1 MSRLDKL
8 PPYLFAEIDAACERA
23 RAAGVDV
30 IDLGVGDPDRPTP
43 RPLLEVAAV
52 ALKDPEHHR
61 YPANRGSRRL
71 REAIARYMRR
81 RFGVEVDPDREVVAL
96 LGSKEGIAHL
106 PLAVTRPGDAVLV
119 PDPGY
124 PVYTQGAVL
133 AGIDPIAFPLRP
145 ERAFLPDPGE
155 IEALADDRVRLLWL
169 NYPNNPTG
177 AEAGT
182 GLLRPL
188 VSLASRRGWI
198 LANDAAYVEVSLD
211 GHRPVSLLE
220 AVDHRQQRVIEF
232 HSLSKTFNMTGWRLG
247 FAVGS
252 ADVVGNLARAKLT
265 IDSGPFGAVQEVA
278 TFALGDIFPEL
289 LAECLRPY
297 PRRRQVLVEAL
308 EAAGIEVFH
317 TAATFYVWARV
328 PAGET
333 SLGFCARLLK
343 VAGIVATPGVGFG
356 ARGEGWFRLSLTAP
370 DARVDAAAQR
380 LRGL

>member
-1 MSRLDKL
+1 MARLDRL

-43 RPLLEVAAV
+43 KRLVEVAAV
-52 ALKDPEHHR
+52 ALKDPENHR
-61 YPANRGSRRL
+61 YPVNRGSRRL
-71 REAIARYMRR
+71 REVIARYMRR
-81 RFGVEVDPDREVVAL
+81 RFGVEVDADREVVAL

-106 PLAVTRPGDAVLV
+106 PLAVTDPGDAVLV

-133 AGIDPIAFPLRP
+133 AGVTPIAFPLAP
-145 ERAFLPDPGE
+145 DRAFLPDPAQVD
-155 IEALADDRVRLLWL
+155 ALASDRVRLLWL

-177 AEAGT
+177 AEAGA
-182 GLLRPL
+182 GLLKPL
-188 VSLASRRGWI
+188 VALAARRGWI
-198 LANDAAYVEVSLD
+198 LANDAAYVEVTLD

-220 AVDHRQQRVIEF
+220 AVDHREQRVIEF

-247 FAVGS
+247 FAVGHR
-252 ADVVGNLARAKLT
+252 DVVAGLARAKLT

-278 TFALGDIFPEL
+278 TFALGDVCEEL

-297 PRRRQVLVEAL
+297 PRRRQVIVEAL
-308 EAAGIEVFH
+308 GKAGIEVFA
-317 TAATFYVWARV
+317 TAATFYVWSRV

-343 VAGIVATPGVGFG
+343 ATGVVATPGVGFG
-356 ARGEGWFRLSLTAP
+356 AGGEGWFRLSLTAP
-370 DARVDAAAQR
+370 DARIDAAAER